1 MKLTQTSWVLE
12 LPRVL
17 IHPRWLVKLMRIF
30 KETGD
35 CVNGIE
41 YLFILSKADDLFII
55 LGVWFSYL
63 QVTWSELGE
72 IFRFY
77 CHFYIKEKAS
87 SLLRIGKAQRNTAS
101 YAFSLATSL
110 PPLCT
115 PPPRKKKRKRK
126 EGQEKKTKPRGSQ
139 MNNSKLY
146 TSVMNS
152 QYTGEAAR
160 TLLLRVNY
168 CQNISS
174 FAKAVGARE
183 LTFCSLK

>member
-1 MKLTQTSWVLE
+1 
-12 LPRVL
+12 
-17 IHPRWLVKLMRIF
+17 MRIF

-41 YLFILSKADDLFII
+41 YLFILSKADDSFII
-55 LGVWFSYL
+55 LGVWFSYR

-72 IFRFY
+72 SFRFY

-87 SLLRIGKAQRNTAS
+87 SLLGIGKAQRNTAP

-126 EGQEKKTKPRGSQ
+126 EGQEKIKPNLGVHRWIIPSC
-139 MNNSKLY
+139 
-146 TSVMNS
+146 
-152 QYTGEAAR
+152 
-160 TLLLRVNY
+160 TLLSWILSILGKLLGSY
-168 CQNISS
+168 CS
-174 FAKAVGARE
+174 G
-183 LTFCSLK
+183 

>member
-1 MKLTQTSWVLE
+1 MKLTQTSWVLVR

-17 IHPRWLVKLMRIF
+17 IHPRWLVKLMSIF

-87 SLLRIGKAQRNTAS
+87 SLLRIGKAQRNTAP

-115 PPPRKKKRKRK
+115 PPPRKGKEKGRKDRKK
-126 EGQEKKTKPRGSQ
+126 KPNLGVHRWIIPSC
-139 MNNSKLY
+139 
-146 TSVMNS
+146 
-152 QYTGEAAR
+152 
-160 TLLLRVNY
+160 TLLSWILSILGKLLGPY
-168 CQNISS
+168 CS
-174 FAKAVGARE
+174 G
-183 LTFCSLK
+183 